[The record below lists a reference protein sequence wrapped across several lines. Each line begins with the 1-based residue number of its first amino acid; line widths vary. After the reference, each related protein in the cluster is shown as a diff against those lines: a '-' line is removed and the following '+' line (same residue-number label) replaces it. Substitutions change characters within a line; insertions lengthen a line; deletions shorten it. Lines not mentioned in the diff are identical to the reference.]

1 MVQGH
6 SKPEPKDLWQE
17 PFIPAS
23 SWKPCADQR
32 SWEPNGL
39 SLFLCFSLSG
49 VSVGVSVRVVHIPSC
64 LSIRKHIFSC
74 KFLFHVFESVR

>member
-6 SKPEPKDLWQE
+6 GKPEPKDLWQE

-49 VSVGVSVRVVHIPSC
+49 VSVGVSVCGAHTFMSFYKEAYIFMQVLIPC
-64 LSIRKHIFSC
+64 I
-74 KFLFHVFESVR
+74 